1 MPRPLS
7 LSHTVQPDDMVF
19 LSRGQTRLQLA
30 NALSI
35 ALYAP
40 LHRHDRI
47 WLMASQAE
55 VFLTLVLCAVM
66 VYKKKTL
73 GSFWIITKR
82 STPYGTFYVAN
93 AVFTLVLGVIGYLIA
108 FMITFGVVTA
118 FDRANISSFEY
129 FWIIPLPWLP
139 LILGGWV
146 STHGFA
152 VGCSPR
158 SPLST
163 IGLCAKAGNSYYR
176 ARHFVRR
183 ALPTDIQHQMSL
195 HVAGKA
201 NFLSDADQL
210 ASDELI
216 LLARHAAAGYFEVYR
231 YSCINLAVYAAC
243 AYALFI
249 PTAGYGIPN
258 IMSLVDHTCSRQ
270 EAPLPASYTTYFHK
284 LWFLLTRG
292 KPTAKDAASQRNL
305 ATWKMTI
312 LANIYVCL
320 MVGCVPAFGF
330 LPIYIITSGF
340 PRGVL
345 AGNLAPMC
353 RKNLLAVSIITI
365 CSCTTV
371 AIFCTVATLDPL
383 FRAAIGL
390 DVIRTQVPID
400 INVDFER
407 VEFEERDIVL
417 STEQTGKPSFPASGE
432 DVEADGKRPL
442 ALTPSVRSIESTFK
456 ASATAADFSDSSVDT
471 RSVVGMA
478 DGESAASHKGHADK
492 IKHGSSYE

>member
-139 LILGGWV
+139 LILGGW
-146 STHGFA
+146 
-152 VGCSPR
+152 
-158 SPLST
+158 
-163 IGLCAKAGNSYYR
+163 
-176 ARHFVRR
+176 
-183 ALPTDIQHQMSL
+183 
-195 HVAGKA
+195 
-201 NFLSDADQL
+201 L